1 MDLGGYDM
9 DKKKSSVTRMD
20 NPYIK
25 HKTLESIR
33 EYKYRRKLKRR
44 MQLIIAAGILLI
56 LLIGSGLVRN
66 YYTLQQL
73 EEQKVE
79 AQEELESLDLRQEE
93 LEYYIGLLED
103 EEYVAKLARSEYYLT
118 KDNEIVFSF
127 PDDRNPDHTE
137 VTEEESALYENE
149 EKEAEE

>member
-1 MDLGGYDM
+1 M

-33 EYKYRRKLKRR
+33 EYKYKRKLKRR
-44 MQLIIAAGILLI
+44 MQLIVAAGILLI
-56 LLIGSGLVRN
+56 LLVGSGLVRN

-73 EEQKVE
+73 EEQKVQ

-137 VTEEESALYENE
+137 VTEEESAVFEDE
-149 EKEAEE
+149 EEEAEE

>member
-1 MDLGGYDM
+1 M
-9 DKKKSSVTRMD
+9 DKKKPGVARMD

-33 EYKYRRKLKRR
+33 EYKHKRKLKRR
-44 MQLIIAAGILLI
+44 MQLIIAAGILLV
-56 LLIGSGLVRN
+56 LLVGSGLARN
-66 YYTLQQL
+66 YFKLQQL
-73 EEQKVE
+73 EEQKIV
-79 AQEELESLDLRQEE
+79 AQEELESLDLRQDE
-93 LEYYIGLLED
+93 LEYYIDLLED

-137 VTEEESALYENE
+137 VTEENSTLFESEDKDNE
-149 EKEAEE
+149 

>member
-1 MDLGGYDM
+1 M
-9 DKKKSSVTRMD
+9 DKKKQSVTRME
-20 NPYIK
+20 NPYIQ

-33 EYKYRRKLKRR
+33 EFKYKRKLKRR
-44 MQLIIAAGILLI
+44 MQLIVAAGIMLI
-56 LLIGSGLVRN
+56 LLVGSGLVRN
-66 YYTLQQL
+66 YYTLQKL
-73 EEQKVE
+73 EDQKVQ

-137 VTEEESALYENE
+137 VTEEEAAGFEEEETGNE
-149 EKEAEE
+149 E

>member
-1 MDLGGYDM
+1 M

-33 EYKYRRKLKRR
+33 EYKYKRKLKRR
-44 MQLIIAAGILLI
+44 MQLIVAAGILLI
-56 LLIGSGLVRN
+56 LLVGSGLVRN

-73 EEQKVE
+73 EQQKVQ

-137 VTEEESALYENE
+137 VTEEEAAGFEEEETGNE
-149 EKEAEE
+149 E

>member
-1 MDLGGYDM
+1 M

-20 NPYIK
+20 NPYIQ

-33 EYKYRRKLKRR
+33 DYKQKKKLKRR
-44 MQLIIAAGILLI
+44 MQLIVAVGVLLI
-56 LLIGSGLVRN
+56 LLVGSGLARN
-66 YYTLQQL
+66 YFRLQQL
-73 EEQKVE
+73 EEQKVV

-93 LEYYIGLLED
+93 LAYYIDLLED

-137 VTEEESALYENE
+137 VTEEDSALFEADEDESDEDE
-149 EKEAEE
+149 E

>member
-1 MDLGGYDM
+1 M

-33 EYKYRRKLKRR
+33 EYKYKRKLKRR
-44 MQLIIAAGILLI
+44 MQLIVAAGILLI
-56 LLIGSGLVRN
+56 LLVGSGLVRN

-73 EEQKVE
+73 EQQKVQ

-137 VTEEESALYENE
+137 VTEEESAVFEDE
-149 EKEAEE
+149 EEEAEE

>member
-1 MDLGGYDM
+1 M
-9 DKKKSSVTRMD
+9 DKKKPGVTRMD

-33 EYKYRRKLKRR
+33 EFKYKRKLKRR
-44 MQLIIAAGILLI
+44 MQLIVAVGVLLI
-56 LLIGSGLVRN
+56 ILVGSGLVRN

-73 EEQKVE
+73 EGQKVQ

-103 EEYVAKLARSEYYLT
+103 EEYVSKLARSEYYLT

-127 PDDRNPDHTE
+127 PDDKNPDHTE
-137 VTEEESALYENE
+137 VTEQESPILEDEETETVE
-149 EKEAEE
+149 

>member
-1 MDLGGYDM
+1 M

-33 EYKYRRKLKRR
+33 EYKYKRKLKRR
-44 MQLIIAAGILLI
+44 MQLIVAAGILLI
-56 LLIGSGLVRN
+56 LLVGSGLVRN

-73 EEQKVE
+73 EQQKVQ

-127 PDDRNPDHTE
+127 PNDRNPDHTE
-137 VTEEESALYENE
+137 VTEEESAVFEDE
-149 EKEAEE
+149 EEEAEE

>member
-1 MDLGGYDM
+1 M
-9 DKKKSSVTRMD
+9 DKKKQSVTRME

-33 EYKYRRKLKRR
+33 EFKQKRKLKRR
-44 MQLIIAAGILLI
+44 MQLIVAAGIMLVLLV
-56 LLIGSGLVRN
+56 GSGLVRN

-73 EEQKVE
+73 EDQKVQ

-127 PDDRNPDHTE
+127 PDDRNPDHTK
-137 VTEEESALYENE
+137 VTEEGSGVFEDEENE
-149 EKEAEE
+149 SEEQSE

>member
-1 MDLGGYDM
+1 M

-33 EYKYRRKLKRR
+33 EYKYKRKLKRR
-44 MQLIIAAGILLI
+44 MQLIITAGVLLV

-66 YYTLQQL
+66 YYKLQQL
-73 EEQKVE
+73 EEQKVV
-79 AQEELESLDLRQEE
+79 AQEELESLNLHQDE
-93 LEYYIGLLED
+93 LEYYIALLED

-127 PDDRNPDHTE
+127 PDDKNPDHTE
-137 VTEEESALYENE
+137 ATEEESALFENE
-149 EKEAEE
+149 DNESGDDTE

>member
-1 MDLGGYDM
+1 M
-9 DKKKSSVTRMD
+9 DKKKSSVKRMD

-33 EYKYRRKLKRR
+33 DFKHKRKLKRR
-44 MQLIIAAGILLI
+44 MQLIIATGILLI
-56 LLIGSGLVRN
+56 LLVGSGLARN
-66 YYTLQQL
+66 YYKIQQL
-73 EEQKVE
+73 EEQRAV
-79 AQEELESLDLRQEE
+79 AQEELETLNLRQED

-137 VTEEESALYENE
+137 VTEEESALFENE
-149 EKEAEE
+149 ETDDDGEGN